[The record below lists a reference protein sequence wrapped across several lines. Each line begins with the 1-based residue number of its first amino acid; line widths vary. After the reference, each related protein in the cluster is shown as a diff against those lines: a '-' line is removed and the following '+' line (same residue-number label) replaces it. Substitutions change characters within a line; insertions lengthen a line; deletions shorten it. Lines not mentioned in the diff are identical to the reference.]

1 MEASNYCMIVGS
13 NPAAGGRNTQNYK
26 KTARSPNLKND
37 HTVPVQPWSTLVD
50 GGEEQ

>member
-26 KTARSPNLKND
+26 KNCKKPKLKK
-37 HTVPVQPWSTLVD
+37 
-50 GGEEQ
+50 